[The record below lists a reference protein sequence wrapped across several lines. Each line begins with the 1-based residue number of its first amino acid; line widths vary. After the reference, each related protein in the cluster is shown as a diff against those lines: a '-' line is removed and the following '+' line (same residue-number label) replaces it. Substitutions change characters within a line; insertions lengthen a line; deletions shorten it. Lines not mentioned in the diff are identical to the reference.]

1 MMAAYPQGADMSEE
15 LLSTGVIAG
24 RVLLGGAFAF
34 AGARNIFNA
43 PFLANMMAERGVPG
57 ATAALYLGIALQLAA
72 GILFA
77 LGILVPYAAAAL
89 IVFLVVATWIFHNFW
104 DHQGSDRAA
113 RVNGVISNVALIGSF
128 LMALG

>member
-1 MMAAYPQGADMSEE
+1 MSEE
-15 LLSTGVIAG
+15 LLSTVVIAG
-24 RVLLGGAFAF
+24 RLLLGGAFAF

-77 LGILVPYAAAAL
+77 VGVWVLLAAAAL
-89 IVFLVVATWIFHNFW
+89 IVFLVVATVIFHNFW
-104 DHQGSDRAA
+104 DFEGPERAA
-113 RVNGVISNVALIGSF
+113 RVNGVISNVALMGSF
-128 LMALG
+128 LIALATN